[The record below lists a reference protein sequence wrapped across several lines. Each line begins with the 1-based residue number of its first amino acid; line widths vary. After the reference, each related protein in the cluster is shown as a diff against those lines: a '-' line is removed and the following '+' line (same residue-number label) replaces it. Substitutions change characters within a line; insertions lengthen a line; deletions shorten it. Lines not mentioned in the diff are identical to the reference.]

1 MSKLSEETSDSLRA
15 MKEKQTSLGVALS
28 GVQAEV
34 AMLMNPRTQTIFSQS
49 KRYGQIFPKLT
60 LNLKFTCQ
68 VKKLADMGGVT
79 EDLGV
84 ISSKVRDAEKYQN
97 R

>member
-49 KRYGQIFPKLT
+49 KRWP
-60 LNLKFTCQ
+60 
-68 VKKLADMGGVT
+68 D
-79 EDLGV
+79 
-84 ISSKVRDAEKYQN
+84 ISKIDSQFEIYLPGEEAG
-97 R
+97 

>member
-34 AMLMNPRTQTIFSQS
+34 AIMTVDDKHSSNKILSVRA
-49 KRYGQIFPKLT
+49 GDELDVQIFPKLT
-60 LNLKFTCQ
+60 LPT
-68 VKKLADMGGVT
+68 
-79 EDLGV
+79 
-84 ISSKVRDAEKYQN
+84 
-97 R
+97 